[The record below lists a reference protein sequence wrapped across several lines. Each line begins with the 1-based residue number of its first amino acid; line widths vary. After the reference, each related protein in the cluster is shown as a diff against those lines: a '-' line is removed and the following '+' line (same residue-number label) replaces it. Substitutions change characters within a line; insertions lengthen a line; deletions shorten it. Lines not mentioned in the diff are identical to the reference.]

1 MYCIT
6 SHHLMHARM
15 PQNSAKQ
22 WSIRLQ
28 FSAESN
34 DRPPRRNLGKD
45 WFYDHRLWHHTDWGW
60 LQGWWSVA
68 GRIDLSRGCDP
79 PQVCGYEHPLL
90 VKGHHM
96 TLGACCWRKL
106 TVGSYDCDW
115 LGGIRLFL
123 LSGHQLESLWLW
135 PCCDLAWSS
144 LLCTSCLHWTQLLNA
159 KTRVR

>member
-34 DRPPRRNLGKD
+34 DQPPRRNLGKD

-68 GRIDLSRGCDP
+68 GLTLAGDVTLLRCVGTSIPSWWKVITWRLERAAGESWRLEATNVTDLGEFSYFYC
-79 PQVCGYEHPLL
+79 L
-90 VKGHHM
+90 V
-96 TLGACCWRKL
+96 TSWNPFDFDLAVTWLGA
-106 TVGSYDCDW
+106 
-115 LGGIRLFL
+115 
-123 LSGHQLESLWLW
+123 
-135 PCCDLAWSS
+135 PCFV
-144 LLCTSCLHWTQLLNA
+144 QVVYIELNF
-159 KTRVR
+159 

>member
-96 TLGACCWRKL
+96 TLGACCRRKL
-106 TVGSYDCDW
+106 TVGSYDCDCVVGEFGYFYCLATSWNPFDFDLAVTW
-115 LGGIRLFL
+115 LGA
-123 LSGHQLESLWLW
+123 
-135 PCCDLAWSS
+135 PCFV
-144 LLCTSCLHWTQLLNA
+144 QVVYIELNF
-159 KTRVR
+159 